1 MYKYLCSISN
11 QFFFFQMLAAF
22 NYKLK
27 KKRKK
32 EKEKR
37 KDDPNQC
44 QTWPAKCWFGPLITI
59 LDEARKE
66 NNWARS
72 T

>member
-1 MYKYLCSISN
+1 ME
-11 QFFFFQMLAAF
+11 
-22 NYKLK
+22 K
-27 KKRKK
+27 KK
-32 EKEKR
+32 KR

-44 QTWPAKCWFGPLITI
+44 QTWPAKCWFGPKITI
-59 LDEARKE
+59 LDKARKE

>member
-1 MYKYLCSISN
+1 
-11 QFFFFQMLAAF
+11 MLAAF

-27 KKRKK
+27 KKEKK
-32 EKEKR
+32 RKEKR

-44 QTWPAKCWFGPLITI
+44 QTWPAKCWFGPKITI
-59 LDEARKE
+59 LDKARKE

>member
-22 NYKLK
+22 IYKLK
-27 KKRKK
+27 KKEKK
-32 EKEKR
+32 KKR

-44 QTWPAKCWFGPLITI
+44 QTGPAKCWFGPKITI